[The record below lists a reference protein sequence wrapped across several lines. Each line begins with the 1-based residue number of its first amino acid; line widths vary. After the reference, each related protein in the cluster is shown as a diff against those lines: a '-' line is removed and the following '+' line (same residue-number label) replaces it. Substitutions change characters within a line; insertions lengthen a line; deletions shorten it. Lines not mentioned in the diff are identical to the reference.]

1 MSGDGAAPRLRVEGI
16 SVTHGGVPA
25 VVDLSLTAGAGEIV
39 ALLGRNGAGKT
50 TTMRAIT
57 GLTPPR
63 TGDVLYKGRNIVG
76 RPAHLRLG
84 AYRVPRAEAER
95 RMEEQ
100 FARFPVLGAKR
111 NVAAGQLSGGEQQQ
125 LAIAQGLMARPRV
138 LLLDEPSVGLALGLV
153 RVTFAILDELRSQG
167 LAILL
172 AEQSVDQP
180 LRIADRAYV
189 LDLGRL
195 ALSGPAAELRES
207 GALHDAYLGRRT
219 SPAT

>member
-1 MSGDGAAPRLRVEGI
+1 MVQDSNRIFRRL
-16 SVTHGGVPA
+16 T
-25 VVDLSLTAGAGEIV
+25 VDT
-39 ALLGRNGAGKT
+39 N
-50 TTMRAIT
+50 
-57 GLTPPR
+57 
-63 TGDVLYKGRNIVG
+63 
-76 RPAHLRLG
+76 LRLG